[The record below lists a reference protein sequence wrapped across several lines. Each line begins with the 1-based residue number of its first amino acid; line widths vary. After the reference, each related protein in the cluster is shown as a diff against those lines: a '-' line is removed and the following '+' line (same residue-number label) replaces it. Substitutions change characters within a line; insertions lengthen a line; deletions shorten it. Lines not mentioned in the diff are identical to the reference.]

1 MNEFDYLIKQ
11 LNLLIGFLDVSDK
24 EVYDKIKNHDQF
36 NMGITIEQ
44 LYDKSFKNYLN
55 HITISSFLLG
65 FSHFEDFIAK
75 AITKILI
82 AFPDK
87 NECKV
92 NLKTIKEKGDD
103 LIPSLAAEQARRL
116 IFTDKIK
123 FLEKNLKGLSPEIL
137 KNIKIAND
145 IRNCLMHH
153 NGLADERLE
162 PKYVN
167 GQKIIIKS
175 SEVHDFGLQ
184 ARHLA
189 KDIWSMV

>member
-1 MNEFDYLIKQ
+1 M
-11 LNLLIGFLDVSDK
+11 
-24 EVYDKIKNHDQF
+24 
-36 NMGITIEQ
+36 TIEQ
-44 LYDKSFKNYLN
+44 LYDKSYENYSN
-55 HITISSFLLG
+55 HITISSLLLG
-65 FSHFEDFIAK
+65 FSHFEDFITK

-82 AFPDK
+82 VFPDK

-116 IFTDKIK
+116 TFADKVK
-123 FLEKNLKGLSPEIL
+123 FLEKNLNGLSPEIL

-153 NGLADERLE
+153 NGLADQRLE
-162 PKYVN
+162 PKYVA
-167 GQKIIIKS
+167 GQKIVIKS

-184 ARHLA
+184 ARQLA
-189 KDIWSMV
+189 GDIWSRI